1 MNIQKKLQKLDK
13 IDSLIM
19 EIKYGDLKDNS
30 LIVKRLKSIM
40 KTLMVEWDITETM
53 FEDYLRRK

>member
-1 MNIQKKLQKLDK
+1 MNLTKKLKILDK

-30 LIVKRLKSIM
+30 LITKRLKSIM
-40 KTLMVEWDITETM
+40 KILMVEWDITEAM